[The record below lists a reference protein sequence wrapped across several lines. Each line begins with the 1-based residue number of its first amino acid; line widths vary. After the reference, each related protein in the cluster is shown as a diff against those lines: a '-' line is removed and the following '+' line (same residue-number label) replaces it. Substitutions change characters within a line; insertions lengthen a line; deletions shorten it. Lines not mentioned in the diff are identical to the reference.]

1 MKIANIVYEDDLV
14 NHNKVEYVNYYD
26 KATKY
31 GDLDTSL
38 PTLYVGWALMRTI
51 NKGDELFDKADIL
64 KHRMISNQLY
74 WEFSFAESK
83 PSHVKGIESFIKY
96 VPHFY
101 FSSKY
106 TYTDLDPVFFQLST
120 VQDLFDVLP
129 KEIDRVLFSTN
140 NMLYLLK
147 DNKITG
153 LNMKLYEFF
162 KFDRDEIIYNLQQ
175 RCLGHSH
182 YDDSSG
188 GTLIEY
194 TKLFPNFPQ
203 LKRYLIT
210 LLTK

>member
-1 MKIANIVYEDDLV
+1 MKIANIVYEGELV
-14 NHNKVEYVNYYD
+14 NHKRVEYVNYYD

-38 PTLYVGWALMRTI
+38 PTLYVGWSLMRTI

-64 KHRMISNQLY
+64 KHRMISDLLY

-96 VPHFY
+96 VPLFY
-101 FSSKY
+101 FSSNY
-106 TYTDLDPVFFQLST
+106 TYTDLDPVFFQISNI
-120 VQDLFDVLP
+120 QDLFDVLP
-129 KEIDRVLFSTN
+129 KEIDRALYSTGE
-140 NMLYLLK
+140 MLYLLK

-153 LNMKLYEFF
+153 LNMKLYKFF
-162 KFDRDEIIYNLQQ
+162 KFNGAEIVLHIQE
-175 RCLGHSH
+175 RCSDFH
-182 YDDSSG
+182 DDIKG
-188 GTLIEY
+188 DVLMKL
-194 TKLFPNFPQ
+194 TKIFPNFPQ